1 MRLKS
6 MGFISVLVLVAAAC
20 GGGTD
25 VTDAPGTT
33 ASAGGTETSSA
44 PSDQSSPD
52 SPPEASAPSGSGEF
66 TVDGQSF
73 QVTQVARCDPYDPND
88 ENNPDDL
95 DVVASSAEGVHLS
108 LTISHGDSYAVSD
121 DGGYVISDSGV
132 PVTYSAAYHDLR
144 INRFADGAQ
153 EQYASSASHDVD
165 NVWYMNY
172 NPIISAPEDGD
183 MLDGP
188 PFIRSGDSISG
199 GMTIVKD
206 YPAEDGTTLDVTFNF
221 DFPSDIT
228 GC

>member
-108 LTISHGDSYAVSD
+108 LTISHG
-121 DGGYVISDSGV
+121 V
-132 PVTYSAAYHDLR
+132 PLR
-144 INRFADGAQ
+144 MENAR
-153 EQYASSASHDVD
+153 
-165 NVWYMNY
+165 
-172 NPIISAPEDGD
+172 
-183 MLDGP
+183 
-188 PFIRSGDSISG
+188 R
-199 GMTIVKD
+199 
-206 YPAEDGTTLDVTFNF
+206 PALHPSLDVTFNF